1 MGIFESIVS
10 REFIDKGWSGDRKY
24 RAVCGNGDV
33 YLLRISPAET
43 LEMRRAL
50 WGVLQDVQRLDVSM
64 SRSLEMGECDEG
76 VYFVQEWVDGNDAE
90 EFVPTLPAER
100 QYALGYDA
108 GEILKKLHSLPAP
121 DDIPDWSDRFG
132 KKARRKIEGY
142 RKCPVKFAGDEAV
155 VRYVEENLHLIEGR
169 PQVFQHGDYHVG
181 NMMVSDGKIVVI
193 DFDRFDYGDP
203 WEEFN
208 RIVWCAQAAPE
219 FARGMVDGY
228 FSGNVP
234 EVFWRLLKLYI
245 CSNMLSSL
253 PWAIPFGQA
262 EVDVMLRQAE
272 EIMEWY
278 DGMKNNV
285 PSWYMC

>member
-10 REFIDKGWSGDRKY
+10 RKYIDKGWSGDKKY
-24 RAVCGNGDV
+24 RAECGTGDV
-33 YLLRISPAET
+33 YLLRISPIEKM
-43 LEMRRAL
+43 EMRRAL
-50 WGVLQDVQRLDVSM
+50 WGVLQDVQRLDISM
-64 SRSLEMGECDEG
+64 SRSLEMGTCGEG
-76 VYFVQEWVDGNDAE
+76 VYFVQEWVDGEDAE
-90 EFVPTLPAER
+90 EFIPTLPAET
-100 QYALGYDA
+100 QYVLGYDA
-108 GEILKKLHSLPAP
+108 GEILKKLHALPAP
-121 DDIPDWSDRFG
+121 EDMPDWSERFG

-142 RKCPVKFAGDEAV
+142 RKCPLKFAGDADV
-155 VRYVEENLHLIEGR
+155 IRYVEENLYLLEGR
-169 PQVFQHGDYHVG
+169 PQVFQHGDYHIG
-181 NMMVSDGKIVVI
+181 NMMVSGGKIVVI

-262 EVDVMLRQAE
+262 EVDVMLRQAKQ
-272 EIMEWY
+272 IMEWY

>member
-10 REFIDKGWSGDRKY
+10 REFIDKGWSGDKKY

-33 YLLRISPAET
+33 FLLRISPTEK

-64 SRSLEMGECDEG
+64 SRSIEMGECCEG
-76 VYFVQEWVDGNDAE
+76 VYFVQEWVDGEDAE
-90 EFVPTLPAER
+90 KFVPMLPGET

-121 DDIPDWSDRFG
+121 ENMPDWSERFG

-142 RKCPVKFAGDEAV
+142 RKCPVKFAGDEAA
-155 VRYVEENLHLIEGR
+155 VRYVEENLHLLEGR
-169 PQVFQHGDYHVG
+169 PQVFQHGDYHIG
-181 NMMVSDGKIVVI
+181 NMMVSGGKIVVI

-228 FSGNVP
+228 FNGNVP
-234 EVFWRLLKLYI
+234 DEFWKLLKLYI
-245 CSNMLSSL
+245 CSNLLSSL

-262 EVDVMLRQAE
+262 EVDVMLRQAAD
-272 EIMEWY
+272 IMKWY
-278 DGMKNNV
+278 DDMKNNV